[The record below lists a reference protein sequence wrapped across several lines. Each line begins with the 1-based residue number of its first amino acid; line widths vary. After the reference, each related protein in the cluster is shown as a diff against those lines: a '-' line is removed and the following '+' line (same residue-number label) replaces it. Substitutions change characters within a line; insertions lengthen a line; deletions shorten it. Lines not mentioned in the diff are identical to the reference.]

1 MQDTSHVPTE
11 KSVVDE
17 VIFGMPSAPVEEA
30 FAPQDTGTKPIEEVI
45 AGTDI
50 PPQGIPQPE
59 QDAMSTPSND
69 EVRYQYWQSQSDK
82 QKNRVDDLEKTNQML
97 QSQMNQLMETQA
109 TPNQAP
115 VQEQEYQFPD
125 APEKPQKPRHFS
137 REEAYSDGNSESAR
151 FQDDYD
157 AWRDDMDEWRGLKHD
172 YDSELLKQ
180 ERENYQNEIKA
191 RQQHDEARR
200 QESRQ
205 LDSLRSHLKK
215 TYSAEDG
222 QIENFIN
229 TMSKPDSLTIE
240 NLWKL
245 YSLDNGQAQ
254 GARPNAQPTGPSPS
268 FEQTQRAQ
276 QVPTSMGVVP
286 SLNKQTSKG
295 LEDRVMDELIGT
307 FEKQNPW

>member
-1 MQDTSHVPTE
+1 MTDRLNPDTSQVTPE

-17 VIFGMPSAPVEEA
+17 VIFGVPSAPAEAA
-30 FAPQDTGTKPIEEVI
+30 FAPQETGSLGPNDPGDE
-45 AGTDI
+45 ALL
-50 PPQGIPQPE
+50 PQPQ
-59 QDAMSTPSND
+59 QDAMSTTDND
-69 EVRYQYWQSQSDK
+69 EVRYQYWQSQADK

-97 QSQMNQLMETQA
+97 QGQVNQIMQTQP
-109 TPNQAP
+109 TEAP
-115 VQEQEYQFPD
+115 VQEPEYKFPE
-125 APEKPQKPRHFS
+125 APDKPQKPRNFS
-137 REEAYSDGNSESAR
+137 REEAYSDGNSDSAR
-151 FQDDYD
+151 FQDDYE

-180 ERENYQNEIKA
+180 ERDNYQNEIKA
-191 RQQHDEARR
+191 RQQHEEARQ

-205 LDSLRSHLKK
+205 LDALRGHLKK

-222 QIENFIN
+222 QIENFIQ

-245 YSLDNGQAQ
+245 YSLNDGQAR
-254 GARPNAQPTGPSPS
+254 GAQPPVQPTGPSPS

-276 QVPTSMGVVP
+276 QVPSSMGVVP

-295 LEDRVMDELIGT
+295 LEDRVMDELIGS